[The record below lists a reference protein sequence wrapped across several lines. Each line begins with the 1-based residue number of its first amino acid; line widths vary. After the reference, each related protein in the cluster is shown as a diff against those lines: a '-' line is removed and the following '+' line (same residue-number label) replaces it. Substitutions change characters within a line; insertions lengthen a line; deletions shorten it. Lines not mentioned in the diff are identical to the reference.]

1 MNLFKR
7 KESIV
12 KTEDSDMD
20 LFDRIDQSYE
30 KFSKMPEPYVE
41 KLLEEEKIFRE
52 IYSETLR
59 KIHLEALD
67 KEEKMDYNN
76 EGLRDYVRMF
86 SGDRNLSADEVKA
99 AFKKHKRE
107 VYDELYAITECVS
120 RDALAEFEKYE
131 KRAVRVTYSK
141 GDVNDPTLCGIYPQ
155 NPMWWVTMYN
165 FKTGREVLQP
175 KEGVV
180 YTYAYYFDADGRLI
194 MVRRRIDV
202 DGKDKFY
209 YEFTV
214 FHYKGN
220 RTLMLLY
227 TTMSGIK
234 PEHILLQVS
243 ERWCDDDGFVKR
255 FIYADTNGRVC
266 PLREELCNEYLIE
279 YNKGRQHATHVLL
292 NVRGLIVEQFNFNLP
307 EEKLRYLY

>member
-30 KFSKMPEPYVE
+30 KFSKMKKPYIEKKIDRDQFDREKYLE
-41 KLLEEEKIFRE
+41 KLKNEEK
-52 IYSETLR
+52 T
-59 KIHLEALD
+59 
-67 KEEKMDYNN
+67 DYNN
-76 EGLRDYVRMF
+76 EGFRDYVRMF

-131 KRAVRVTYSK
+131 KQAVRVTYSRS
-141 GDVNDPTLCGIYPQ
+141 DVNDPTLCGIYPQ

-165 FKTGREVLQP
+165 FKIGREVLQP
-175 KEGVV
+175 KEGVF

-194 MVRRRIDV
+194 MVKRNLTL
-202 DGKDKFY
+202 Y

-220 RTLMLLY
+220 RTLMLMY
-227 TTMSGIK
+227 TTR
-234 PEHILLQVS
+234 PETEPDDILLKVS

-255 FIYADTNGRVC
+255 FMYADVATYGS
-266 PLREELCNEYLIE
+266 PLRAELCDEYFIE

>member
-7 KESIV
+7 NESIV

-20 LFDRIDQSYE
+20 LFERIDQSYE
-30 KFSKMPEPYVE
+30 KFSKMKKPYIE
-41 KLLEEEKIFRE
+41 KKIDRDQFDREKYLGKLKNEEK
-52 IYSETLR
+52 T
-59 KIHLEALD
+59 
-67 KEEKMDYNN
+67 DYNN
-76 EGLRDYVRMF
+76 EGFRDYVRMF

-131 KRAVRVTYSK
+131 KQAVRVTYSRS
-141 GDVNDPTLCGIYPQ
+141 DVNDPTLCGIYPQ

-165 FKTGREVLQP
+165 FKIGREVLQP
-175 KEGVV
+175 KEGVF

-194 MVRRRIDV
+194 MVKRNLTL
-202 DGKDKFY
+202 Y

-220 RTLMLLY
+220 RTLMLMY
-227 TTMSGIK
+227 TTR
-234 PEHILLQVS
+234 PETEPDDILLKVS

-255 FIYADTNGRVC
+255 FMYADVATYGS
-266 PLREELCNEYLIE
+266 PLRAELCDEYFIE
-279 YNKGRQHATHVLL
+279 YNRGRQHATHILL
-292 NVRGLIVEQFNFNLP
+292 NATAQNVGQFNFNLP

>member
-30 KFSKMPEPYVE
+30 KFSKMKKPYIEKKIDRDQFDREKYLE
-41 KLLEEEKIFRE
+41 KLKNEEK
-52 IYSETLR
+52 T
-59 KIHLEALD
+59 
-67 KEEKMDYNN
+67 DYNN
-76 EGLRDYVRMF
+76 EGFRDYVRMF

-131 KRAVRVTYSK
+131 KQAVRVTYSRS
-141 GDVNDPTLCGIYPQ
+141 DVNDPTLCGIYPQ

-165 FKTGREVLQP
+165 FKIGREVLQP
-175 KEGVV
+175 KEGVF

-194 MVRRRIDV
+194 MVKRNLTL
-202 DGKDKFY
+202 Y

-220 RTLMLLY
+220 RTLMLMY
-227 TTMSGIK
+227 TTR
-234 PEHILLQVS
+234 PETEPDDILLKVS

-255 FIYADTNGRVC
+255 FMYADVATYGS
-266 PLREELCNEYLIE
+266 PLRAELCDEYFIE
-279 YNKGRQHATHVLL
+279 YNRGRQHATHILL
-292 NVRGLIVEQFNFNLP
+292 NATAQNVGQFNFNLP

>member
-30 KFSKMPEPYVE
+30 KFSKMKKPYIEKKIDRDQFDREKYLE
-41 KLLEEEKIFRE
+41 KLKNEEK
-52 IYSETLR
+52 T
-59 KIHLEALD
+59 
-67 KEEKMDYNN
+67 DYNN
-76 EGLRDYVRMF
+76 EGFRDYVRMF

-131 KRAVRVTYSK
+131 KRAVRVTYSRS
-141 GDVNDPTLCGIYPQ
+141 DVNDPTHCGIYPQ

-165 FKTGREVLQP
+165 FKIGREVLQP

-194 MVRRRIDV
+194 MVKRNLTL
-202 DGKDKFY
+202 Y

-227 TTMSGIK
+227 TMRPETK
-234 PEHILLQVS
+234 PDDILLKVS

-255 FIYADTNGRVC
+255 FMYADVATYGS
-266 PLREELCNEYLIE
+266 PLRAELCDEYFIE
-279 YNKGRQHATHVLL
+279 YNRGRQHATHILL
-292 NVRGLIVEQFNFNLP
+292 NATAQNVGQFNFNLP

>member
-41 KLLEEEKIFRE
+41 KLPEEEKIFRE

-67 KEEKMDYNN
+67 NEEKTDYNN

-155 NPMWWVTMYN
+155 NPMWGLTMYN

-194 MVRRRIDV
+194 MVKRNLTP
-202 DGKDKFY
+202 Y

-220 RTLMLLY
+220 RTLMLMY
-227 TTMSGIK
+227 DACPRTE
-234 PEHILLQVS
+234 PNHVLLKVS

-266 PLREELCNEYLIE
+266 PLREEVCNEYLIE

-292 NVRGLIVEQFNFNLP
+292 NAIGLVVEQFNFNLP

>member
-20 LFDRIDQSYE
+20 LFERIDQSYE
-30 KFSKMPEPYVE
+30 KFSKMKKPYIEKKIDRDQFDREKYLE
-41 KLLEEEKIFRE
+41 KLKNEEK
-52 IYSETLR
+52 T
-59 KIHLEALD
+59 
-67 KEEKMDYNN
+67 DYNN
-76 EGLRDYVRMF
+76 EGFRDYVRMF

-131 KRAVRVTYSK
+131 KQAVRVTYSRS
-141 GDVNDPTLCGIYPQ
+141 DVNDPTLCGIYPQ

-165 FKTGREVLQP
+165 FKIGREVLQP
-175 KEGVV
+175 KEGVF

-194 MVRRRIDV
+194 MVKRNLTL
-202 DGKDKFY
+202 Y

-220 RTLMLLY
+220 RTLMLMY
-227 TTMSGIK
+227 TTR
-234 PEHILLQVS
+234 PETEPDDILLKVS

-255 FIYADTNGRVC
+255 FMYADVATYGS
-266 PLREELCNEYLIE
+266 PLRAELCDEYFIE
-279 YNKGRQHATHVLL
+279 YNRGRQHATHILL
-292 NVRGLIVEQFNFNLP
+292 NATAQNVGQFNFNLP

>member
-7 KESIV
+7 NESIV

-30 KFSKMPEPYVE
+30 KFSKMKKPYIEKKIDRDQFDREKYLE
-41 KLLEEEKIFRE
+41 KLKNEEK
-52 IYSETLR
+52 T
-59 KIHLEALD
+59 
-67 KEEKMDYNN
+67 DYNN
-76 EGLRDYVRMF
+76 EGFRDYVRMF

-131 KRAVRVTYSK
+131 KQAVRVTYSRS
-141 GDVNDPTLCGIYPQ
+141 DVNDPTLCGIYPQ

-165 FKTGREVLQP
+165 FKIGREVLQP
-175 KEGVV
+175 KEGVF

-194 MVRRRIDV
+194 MVKRNLTL
-202 DGKDKFY
+202 Y

-220 RTLMLLY
+220 RTLMLMY
-227 TTMSGIK
+227 TTR
-234 PEHILLQVS
+234 PETEPDDILLKVS

-255 FIYADTNGRVC
+255 FMYADVATYGS
-266 PLREELCNEYLIE
+266 PLRAGLCDEYFIE
-279 YNKGRQHATHVLL
+279 YNRGRQHATHILL
-292 NVRGLIVEQFNFNLP
+292 NATAQNVGQFNFNLP

>member
-7 KESIV
+7 NESIV

-20 LFDRIDQSYE
+20 LFERIDQSYE
-30 KFSKMPEPYVE
+30 KFSKMKKPYIEKKIDRDQFDREKYLE
-41 KLLEEEKIFRE
+41 KLKNEEK
-52 IYSETLR
+52 T
-59 KIHLEALD
+59 
-67 KEEKMDYNN
+67 DYNN
-76 EGLRDYVRMF
+76 EGFRDYVRMF

-131 KRAVRVTYSK
+131 KQAVRVTYSRS
-141 GDVNDPTLCGIYPQ
+141 DVNDPTLCGIYPQ

-165 FKTGREVLQP
+165 FKIGREVLQP
-175 KEGVV
+175 KEGVF

-194 MVRRRIDV
+194 MVKRNLTL
-202 DGKDKFY
+202 Y

-220 RTLMLLY
+220 RTLMLMY
-227 TTMSGIK
+227 TTR
-234 PEHILLQVS
+234 PVTEPDDILLKVS

-255 FIYADTNGRVC
+255 FMYADVATYGS
-266 PLREELCNEYLIE
+266 PLRAELCDEYFIE
-279 YNKGRQHATHVLL
+279 YNRGRQHATHILL
-292 NVRGLIVEQFNFNLP
+292 NATAQNVGQFNFNLP